1 MARAAKPRHLS
12 RAPIT
17 EALIDIRVTLPK
29 ETRTLEHLAALDAQ
43 FGEHYQDRK
52 DIKEFQYRVQFDRP
66 DLDEKTATQ
75 LGFRYTNAESTQ
87 VIQTTI
93 SGFTFSRLPPY
104 EDWERLK
111 EEAKRAWAIYS
122 DHVRPET
129 ITRVAVRY
137 INRLVLPGPLVEL
150 DQYLRYVA
158 KVPKVL
164 PQVLGAYFSRI
175 VVPDRQGQ
183 RTAIITQSS
192 PPNPVEVSPI
202 LDVDVFMER
211 LFSDENEVWDA
222 IDSLREF
229 KNQIFFD
236 CITEKTAKL
245 FA

>member
-1 MARAAKPRHLS
+1 MTKAAKPRHLS

-29 ETRTLEHLAALDAQ
+29 ETRTLEHLAALNAQ
-43 FGEHYQDRK
+43 FGELYQDKK

-66 DLDEKTATQ
+66 ELDEKTSTH

-111 EEAKRAWAIYS
+111 EEAKRTWAIYS
-122 DHVRPET
+122 GHVRPET

-164 PQVLGAYFSRI
+164 PQVLGGYFSRI

-192 PPNPVEVSPI
+192 APNPAEVSPI
-202 LDVDVFMER
+202 LDIDVFMER
-211 LFSDENEVWDA
+211 PFSNEDEVWGA
-222 IDSLREF
+222 IDRLRDF
-229 KNQIFFD
+229 KNKIFFD
-236 CITEKTAKL
+236 CITEKAAKL
-245 FA
+245 FT

>member
-1 MARAAKPRHLS
+1 MAKAAKPRHLS

-43 FGEHYQDRK
+43 FGGLYPDRK
-52 DIKEFQYRVQFDRP
+52 SIKEFQYKVQFDRP
-66 DLDEKTATQ
+66 ELDEKTATQ
-75 LGFRYTNAESTQ
+75 LGFRYTNTESTQ
-87 VIQTTI
+87 VIQATI
-93 SGFTFSRLPPY
+93 NGFTFSRLPPY

-111 EEAKRAWAIYS
+111 EEAKRTWAIYS
-122 DHVRPET
+122 DHIRPET

-137 INRLVLPGPLVEL
+137 INRLGLPGPLVEL

-183 RTAIITQSS
+183 RMAIITQSS
-192 PPNPVEVSPI
+192 PPNPAEVSPI
-202 LDVDVFMER
+202 LDIDVFMER
-211 LFSDENEVWDA
+211 LFSDEDEVWGA
-222 IDSLREF
+222 IDRLRDF

-245 FA
+245 FT